1 MYKKFK
7 LKFVLLT
14 TLIMFVSLLLLFGVT
29 CIILRSTTSKAVIR
43 GVSDVEAV
51 FNSTDD
57 ATPPP
62 NGLFAQFCVDQL
74 GNVIVLSTKYDTRT
88 FDKQTVDALLQN
100 VAQKEN
106 TLNIGNIENVYY
118 KLVVSG
124 ELDTLYGFN
133 AQTTFKFYRS
143 NVTKAA
149 ISLSVLF
156 ILLCILVLF
165 LSAVVCK
172 PLLDNVERQKRFISD
187 ASHELKTPLAVI
199 NASADVLKG
208 QADEKWLN
216 NIKNQTNRMNVLV
229 NDMLSLA
236 KLEEGTTVSKK
247 ENFDLSEEIV
257 NCALPFEA
265 LSFENGARITY
276 NIQENVRVTTD
287 RNAVKLLVNIL
298 MDNACKYVNEQG
310 KITISL
316 SKKKNLVVFSVYN
329 TGSSVPDQDSARIF
343 ERFYRADES
352 RSRENGGSGLGLAIA
367 KGLANKNKWKI
378 YADSK
383 QGVSMTI
390 TVLF

>member
-1 MYKKFK
+1 MPDGTY
-7 LKFVLLT
+7 
-14 TLIMFVSLLLLFGVT
+14 LFD
-29 CIILRSTTSKAVIR
+29 CW
-43 GVSDVEAV
+43 SD
-51 FNSTDD
+51 
-57 ATPPP
+57 
-62 NGLFAQFCVDQL
+62 
-74 GNVIVLSTKYDTRT
+74 
-88 FDKQTVDALLQN
+88 QN
-100 VAQKEN
+100 VFTTERVSFIVELAFKRPYPSGKIDNVFYDKLNYDGGILLVAGDMTETIQNFRLTVIN
-106 TLNIGNIENVYY
+106 TFLFMVGTYVALFIIVWFMSF
-118 KLVVSG
+118 KVLQPVK
-124 ELDTLYGFN
+124 DTL
-133 AQTTFKFYRS
+133 T
-143 NVTKAA
+143 
-149 ISLSVLF
+149 
-156 ILLCILVLF
+156 
-165 LSAVVCK
+165 
-172 PLLDNVERQKRFISD
+172 DQKRFISN